1 MKLAHSEMMT
11 FSVVELVLPGTM
23 TPAAVYLQLLN
34 KFYICKT
41 TLLLLQRLEFFL
53 LLKKAGANL
62 FRLTI

>member
-41 TLLLLQRLEFFL
+41 TLLQLSKTGIFL
-53 LLKKAGANL
+53 ASKESWS
-62 FRLTI
+62 